1 MKQTVIVFILIGAA
15 LVGTAHAQQIDDSEF
30 LSLSPQARDLFILQE
45 IRNSD
50 AAILQEVRSSDA
62 AILQEL
68 RSEAKLNEE
77 FRRAT
82 RSDISS
88 LRDMFFGLLA
98 AIALGCGAVIW
109 TIIHWAAKL
118 CDGLGI
124 TLTSSR
130 TTTSGTVSGVAEP
143 TAGIDYSRNPRR

>member
-1 MKQTVIVFILIGAA
+1 MKQTVIVLIIIGAA

-30 LSLSPQARDLFILQE
+30 LSLSPEARDLFILQE
-45 IRNSD
+45 MRSAD
-50 AAILQEVRSSDA
+50 AAILQE
-62 AILQEL
+62 I

-77 FRRAT
+77 FRETT
-82 RSDISS
+82 RSDVAGLRSEINS
-88 LRDMFFGLLA
+88 LRDIFLGLLA

-130 TTTSGTVSGVAEP
+130 TTTSSTVSGVAEP
-143 TAGIDYSRNPRR
+143 TAIIDYGQNSRR